1 MERVDMCEAIQQMVN
16 EACDEAAITF
26 AKKLLA
32 LGKLTLEEIA
42 ETSGLPLAK
51 IQELASEKTA

>member
-1 MERVDMCEAIQQMVN
+1 MCEAITQMVS
-16 EACDEAAITF
+16 EAKSEAWDEAAITF
-26 AKKLLA
+26 AQKLLA

-51 IQELASEKTA
+51 IQELAAEKTA